1 MIDIKLIRDKPEL
14 VKEGIRKKQ
23 SSVDTD
29 LILQKD
35 RARKSL
41 LLELE
46 DLRAEQGRASREI
59 AALEGEVKTLRIWE
73 MKELADKIK
82 TKEPELKKIDEEINS
97 LIMQIPNLPLKEV
110 PEGKDESENV
120 VIKKWG
126 EPNRYAFQVKDHLM
140 LGKELDLIDVESAS
154 RVSGSRFY
162 YLKREAVFLEFALI
176 NYALE
181 ILSQEG
187 FIPIVPPVLA
197 REDVLVSMGYLPQLD
212 QEMYKTALDDMRLIA
227 TSEHTLGPL
236 HMEEILE
243 SDTLPLRYAGFST
256 CFRREAGSYGK
267 DIKGIFRV
275 HQFDKVEMFTFC
287 HQEDSPKEHDLMLNL
302 EEQIVQGLGLPYQVV
317 LICSGDLGFPAA
329 KKYDIECWLPGQE
342 RYRET
347 HSTSNCTDFQSR
359 RLNIRHRVGKN
370 KVEFVHTLNG
380 TAVAIGR
387 MLIAIMENYQQADGS
402 IVVPEVLRKYTG
414 FDRIYR

>member
-1 MIDIKLIRDKPEL
+1 MIDIKLIREKPEL

-23 SSVDTD
+23 GSVDID
-29 LILQKD
+29 LIIQKD
-35 RARKSL
+35 KMRKYL
-41 LLELE
+41 LLEIE
-46 DLRAEQGRASREI
+46 NLRAEQGRASREI
-59 AALEGEVKTLRIWE
+59 ATLEGEVKAIRIKE
-73 MKELADKIK
+73 MKELADRIK
-82 TKEPELKKIDEEINS
+82 TKEPELREIDEEINR
-97 LIMQIPNLPLKEV
+97 LIMQIPNLPRDEV
-110 PEGKDESENV
+110 PEGKGESENV

-126 EPNRYAFQVKDHLM
+126 EPIKHSFKVKDHLQ
-140 LGKELDLIDVESAS
+140 LGKDLDLIDVERAS

-162 YLKREAVFLEFALI
+162 YLKREAVLLEFALI

-181 ILSQEG
+181 ILTQKK

-197 REDVLVSMGYLPQLD
+197 REDILISMGYLPQLD
-212 QEMYKTALDDMRLIA
+212 QEMYKTTLDDMRLVA

-267 DIKGIFRV
+267 DVKGIFRV

-302 EEQIVQGLGLPYQVV
+302 EEQIVKGLGLPYQVV
-317 LICSGDLGFPAA
+317 LMCTGDLGFPAS
-329 KKYDIECWLPGQE
+329 KKYDIECWLPSEE

-347 HSTSNCTDFQSR
+347 HSTSNCTDFQAR
-359 RLNIRHRVGKN
+359 RLNIRYRAGKN

-387 MLIAIMENYQQADGS
+387 TLIAIMENYQQADGS
-402 IVVPEVLRKYTG
+402 LVVPEVLRKYTG
-414 FDRIYR
+414 FDRIC

>member
-1 MIDIKLIRDKPEL
+1 MIDIKLIREKPEL

-23 SSVDTD
+23 GSVDID
-29 LILQKD
+29 LIIQKD
-35 RARKSL
+35 KMRKYL
-41 LLELE
+41 LLEIE
-46 DLRAEQGRASREI
+46 NLRAKQGRASREI
-59 AALEGEVKTLRIWE
+59 ATLEGEVKAIRIKE
-73 MKELADKIK
+73 MKELADRIK
-82 TKEPELKKIDEEINS
+82 TKEPELREIDEEINR
-97 LIMQIPNLPLKEV
+97 LIMQIPNLPRDEV
-110 PEGKDESENV
+110 PEGKGESENV

-126 EPNRYAFQVKDHLM
+126 EPIKHSFKVKDHLQ
-140 LGKELDLIDVESAS
+140 LGKDLDLIDVERAS

-162 YLKREAVFLEFALI
+162 YLKREAVLLEFALI

-181 ILSQEG
+181 ILTQKK

-197 REDVLVSMGYLPQLD
+197 REDILISMGYLPQLD
-212 QEMYKTALDDMRLIA
+212 QEMYKTTLDDMRLVA

-267 DIKGIFRV
+267 DVKGIFRV

-302 EEQIVQGLGLPYQVV
+302 EEQIVKGLGLPYQVV
-317 LICSGDLGFPAA
+317 LMCTGDLGFPAS
-329 KKYDIECWLPGQE
+329 KKYDIECWLPSEE

-347 HSTSNCTDFQSR
+347 HSTSNCTDFQAR
-359 RLNIRHRVGKN
+359 RLNIRYRAGKN

-387 MLIAIMENYQQADGS
+387 TLIAIMENYQQADGS
-402 IVVPEVLRKYTG
+402 LVVPEVLRKYTG
-414 FDRIYR
+414 FDRIC

>member
-1 MIDIKLIRDKPEL
+1 MIDIKLIREKPEL

-23 SSVDTD
+23 GSVDID
-29 LILQKD
+29 LIIQKD
-35 RARKSL
+35 KLRKYL
-41 LLELE
+41 LLEIE
-46 DLRAEQGRASREI
+46 NLRAEQGRASREI
-59 AALEGEVKTLRIWE
+59 ATLEGEVKAIRIKE
-73 MKELADKIK
+73 MKELADRIK
-82 TKEPELKKIDEEINS
+82 TKEPELRMIDEEINR
-97 LIMQIPNLPLKEV
+97 LIMQIPNLPQEEV
-110 PEGKDESENV
+110 PEGKGESENV

-126 EPNRYAFQVKDHLM
+126 EPIKHSFKVKDHLL
-140 LGKELDLIDVESAS
+140 LGKDLDLIDVERAS

-162 YLKREAVFLEFALI
+162 YLKREAVLLEFALI

-181 ILSQEG
+181 ILTQKK

-197 REDVLVSMGYLPQLD
+197 REDILISMGYLPQLD
-212 QEMYKTALDDMRLIA
+212 QEMYKTTLDDMRLVA

-267 DIKGIFRV
+267 DVKGIFRV

-302 EEQIVQGLGLPYQVV
+302 EEKIVQGLGLPYQVV
-317 LICSGDLGFPAA
+317 LMCTGDLGFPAS
-329 KKYDIECWLPGQE
+329 KKYDIECWLPSEE

-347 HSTSNCTDFQSR
+347 HSTSNCTDFQAR
-359 RLNIRHRVGKN
+359 RLNIRYRAGKN
-370 KVEFVHTLNG
+370 KMEFVHTLNG

-387 MLIAIMENYQQADGS
+387 TLIAIMENYQQADGS
-402 IVVPEVLRKYTG
+402 LVVPEVLRKYTG
-414 FDRIYR
+414 FDRIC

>member
-1 MIDIKLIRDKPEL
+1 M
-14 VKEGIRKKQ
+14 
-23 SSVDTD
+23 
-29 LILQKD
+29 
-35 RARKSL
+35 
-41 LLELE
+41 
-46 DLRAEQGRASREI
+46 
-59 AALEGEVKTLRIWE
+59 
-73 MKELADKIK
+73 
-82 TKEPELKKIDEEINS
+82 
-97 LIMQIPNLPLKEV
+97 
-110 PEGKDESENV
+110 
-120 VIKKWG
+120 
-126 EPNRYAFQVKDHLM
+126 
-140 LGKELDLIDVESAS
+140 
-154 RVSGSRFY
+154 
-162 YLKREAVFLEFALI
+162 FLEFALI